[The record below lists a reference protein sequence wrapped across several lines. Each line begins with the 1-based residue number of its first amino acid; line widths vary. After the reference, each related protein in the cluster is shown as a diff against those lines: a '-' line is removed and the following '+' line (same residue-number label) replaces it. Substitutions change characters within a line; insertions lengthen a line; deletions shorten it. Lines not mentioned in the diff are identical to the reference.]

1 MKIFMSSYVFLCLLM
16 SSYVFLRWDVFV
28 KGNFEENEWVKNFR
42 MSKDT
47 FESLG
52 KEAHGHIVEQHGQD
66 ANVYIV
72 TH

>member
-1 MKIFMSSYVFLCLLM
+1 M
-16 SSYVFLRWDVFV
+16 

-52 KEAHGHIVEQHGQD
+52 KEAHGHIVKQHGQD